1 MRQNSKCVVLAAGTA
16 TATTITA
23 SVDTKGF
30 SFARIMCLG
39 STTAAVHTA
48 ATNNAIAHNDDNSTN
63 WTTIDALTAGTAY
76 EVSASTVATSVAKVL
91 YDVDL
96 RGKKRY
102 LKVTFSTAAGS
113 IPTIVADL
121 SMPSD
126 GCGDA
131 TSSGAAHLG
140 QG

>member
-1 MRQNSKCVVLAAGTA
+1 MRQNSKCVVLAAGAT

-23 SVDTKGF
+23 AVDTKGF
-30 SFARIMCLG
+30 AFARIMCVG
-39 STTAAVHTA
+39 GTTVGLNTT

-63 WTTIDALTAGTAY
+63 WTTIDALSSGTGY
-76 EVSASTVATSVAKVL
+76 TASTATVASTLAKVL

-102 LKVTFSTAAGS
+102 LKVTFTTNGASQ
-113 IPTIVADL
+113 PTIIADL

-126 GCGDA
+126 GCEDTA
-131 TSSGAAHLG
+131 SRGAAFVG
-140 QG
+140 EG